1 MTRTMRSFPLCIR
14 TAVLLIASVCA
25 FGCGQNRM
33 AAFSGKTMGTTYHIK
48 VVYGFLQST
57 GQLEDQISRRLREV
71 NQSMSAFIPESELNR
86 FNNFQKTGE
95 PFHASSD
102 FMKVMTLA
110 CEIHRITEGAWDGT
124 LKPLIDLWGFGSKH
138 AGHQVPEPSAI
149 AQCLKT
155 IGFQHIACFPEGYL
169 VKKKAFVTVD
179 LASIAKGYGVD
190 AICELIA
197 EDGFDNYLVEIG
209 GEVRASGRNSQ
220 GRPWKVGINTPKSD
234 AAVDDVYR
242 IVALNNQA
250 MATSGNYR
258 NFFEMNGKRYS
269 HVVDP
274 RTGYP
279 VDNAVI
285 SVSVSASSCAFADA
299 LATGLMVMGPDKGIE
314 LINGLENIE
323 CLMVVQ
329 NRDGSQTD
337 FSSSGFDRMCQTG
350 AP

>member
-14 TAVLLIASVCA
+14 TAVLLIASVFA
-25 FGCGQNRM
+25 FGCGQNRV

-138 AGHQVPEPSAI
+138 VDRQVPEPSAI

-197 EDGFDNYLVEIG
+197 EGGFDNYLVEIG

-299 LATGLMVMGPDKGIE
+299 LATGLMVMGPDKGLE

>member
-1 MTRTMRSFPLCIR
+1 
-14 TAVLLIASVCA
+14 
-25 FGCGQNRM
+25 
-33 AAFSGKTMGTTYHIK
+33 MGTTYHIK

-57 GQLEDQISRRLREV
+57 GQLEDQISRRLQEV

-138 AGHQVPEPSAI
+138 ASHQVPEPSAI
-149 AQCLKT
+149 ARCLET

-169 VKKKAFVTVD
+169 AKKKAFVTVD

-197 EDGFDNYLVEIG
+197 EGGFDNYLVEIG
-209 GEVRASGRNSQ
+209 GEVRVSGFNSQ
-220 GRPWKVGINTPKSD
+220 GQPWKVGINTPKSD

-242 IVALNNQA
+242 IVALNNLA
-250 MATSGNYR
+250 MATSGDYR

-274 RTGYP
+274 RTGFP
-279 VDNAVI
+279 VDNRVV
-285 SVSVSASSCAFADA
+285 SVSVSAPVCAFADA

-314 LINGLENIE
+314 LVNTLENVE

-329 NRDGSQTD
+329 NRDGSKTD
-337 FSSSGFDRMCQTG
+337 FSSSGFDRMCQTDS
-350 AP
+350 P

>member
-1 MTRTMRSFPLCIR
+1 MRSFPLCIR
-14 TAVLLIASVCA
+14 IAVLLTASACA
-25 FGCGQNRM
+25 FGCSQNLT
-33 AAFSGKTMGTTYHIK
+33 AEFSGKTMGTTYHIK
-48 VVYGFLQST
+48 VVSGLFQNT
-57 GQLEDQISRRLREV
+57 GHLKDQIERRLLEV

-86 FNNFQKTGE
+86 FNNYQKTGE

-124 LKPLIDLWGFGSKH
+124 VKPLIDLWGFGSKQTSR
-138 AGHQVPEPSAI
+138 QVPDPSAI
-149 AQCLKT
+149 AQCIET

-190 AICELIA
+190 ALCELIA
-197 EDGFDNYLVEIG
+197 ENGFQNYLVEIG
-209 GEVRASGRNSQ
+209 GEVRAFGRNVQ
-220 GRPWKVGINTPKSD
+220 GRPWKVGINTPKSE

-250 MATSGNYR
+250 MATSGDYR

-274 RTGYP
+274 RTGFP
-279 VDNAVI
+279 VDNSVV
-285 SVSVSASSCAFADA
+285 SVSVTAPVCAFADA

-314 LINGLENIE
+314 LVNALENVE
-323 CLMVVQ
+323 CLMIVQ
-329 NRDGSQTD
+329 NRDGTKTD

-350 AP
+350 SP

>member
-1 MTRTMRSFPLCIR
+1 MRSFSLCIR
-14 TAVLLIASVCA
+14 TAVLLIASVFA
-25 FGCGQNRM
+25 FGCDQNRV
-33 AAFSGKTMGTTYHIK
+33 AEFSGKTMGTTYHIK

-57 GQLEDQISRRLREV
+57 GQLEDQISRRLQEV

-138 AGHQVPEPSAI
+138 ASHQVPEPSAI
-149 AQCLKT
+149 ARCLET

-197 EDGFDNYLVEIG
+197 EGGFDNYLVEIG
-209 GEVRASGRNSQ
+209 GEVRVSGFNSQ
-220 GRPWKVGINTPKSD
+220 GQPWKVGINTPKSD

-242 IVALNNQA
+242 IVALNNLA
-250 MATSGNYR
+250 MATSGDYR

-274 RTGYP
+274 RTGFP
-279 VDNAVI
+279 VDNRVV
-285 SVSVSASSCAFADA
+285 SVSVSAPVCAFADA
-299 LATGLMVMGPDKGIE
+299 LATGLMVMGPEKGIE
-314 LINGLENIE
+314 LVNTLENVE

-329 NRDGSQTD
+329 NRDGSKTD
-337 FSSSGFDRMCQTG
+337 FSSSGFDRMCQTDS
-350 AP
+350 P

>member
-1 MTRTMRSFPLCIR
+1 
-14 TAVLLIASVCA
+14 
-25 FGCGQNRM
+25 
-33 AAFSGKTMGTTYHIK
+33 MGTTYHIK

-149 AQCLKT
+149 AQFLKT